1 MAKSKISVNFMLLNI
16 IRGLLVLAFLM
27 SLYSNRPLVLIFSII
42 GFIATF
48 LPKISKALF
57 GANLPAEYEVLI
69 LLFIYGVLF
78 LGDVRGVFADFW
90 WWDVLLNLAAA
101 IALSIVG
108 LTILYVL
115 YKDKKITAN
124 PFIIAFLTFS
134 FSLAMGT
141 VWEVIEFA
149 LDTFMNTTLQESAVD
164 TMQDLVVNMLGALL
178 VSLAGYSFIK
188 DGRMKV
194 VSEFVIKEMNKYPK
208 IFGVRNTIEESSKE
222 IINLISKGEGSKLE
236 FKSTLRIN
244 IHTSDIDHRIEHANM
259 KTLTAFMN
267 SQGGTLLVGVTDSGK
282 VQGLEKD
289 KFKDNDALGLHF
301 TNLLKHYIGSE
312 FLPFIRFELYPIE
325 DRHVLRIDCIPSKKP
340 VFLKSKDDEEFFIRN
355 GPSSVKLSGRELI
368 EYINNHFRKE

>member
-1 MAKSKISVNFMLLNI
+1 
-16 IRGLLVLAFLM
+16 M

-48 LPKISKALF
+48 LPQISKALF
-57 GANLPAEYEVLI
+57 GANFPAEYEVLI

-78 LGDVRGVFADFW
+78 LGDVRGVFAGFW
-90 WWDVLLNLAAA
+90 WWDVLLNFAAA

-149 LDTFMNTTLQESAVD
+149 LDTFMNTTLQESAID

-194 VSEFVIKEMNKYPK
+194 VSEFVIKQMNKYPK
-208 IFGVRNTIEESSKE
+208 IFGVRNTLEESSKE

-259 KTLTAFMN
+259 KTLAAFMN

-325 DRHVLRIDCIPSKKP
+325 DRHVLRIDCFPSKKP
-340 VFLKSKDDEEFFIRN
+340 VFLKSKDDEEFYIRN
-355 GPSSVKLSGRELI
+355 GPSSVKLTGRELI

>member
-1 MAKSKISVNFMLLNI
+1 MAKSKISVNFLLLNI
-16 IRGLLVLAFLM
+16 IRGLLILAFLM

-48 LPKISKALF
+48 LPQISKALF
-57 GANLPAEYEVLI
+57 GANFPAEYEVLI

-78 LGDVRGVFADFW
+78 LGDVRGVFAGFW
-90 WWDVLLNLAAA
+90 WWDVLLNFAAA

-149 LDTFMNTTLQESAVD
+149 LDTFMNTTLQESAID

-194 VSEFVIKEMNKYPK
+194 VSEFVIKQMNKYPK
-208 IFGVRNTIEESSKE
+208 IFGVRNTLEESSKE

-259 KTLTAFMN
+259 KTLAAFMN

-325 DRHVLRIDCIPSKKP
+325 DRHVLRIDCFPSKKP
-340 VFLKSKDDEEFFIRN
+340 VFLKSKDDEEFYIRN
-355 GPSSVKLSGRELI
+355 GPSSVKLTGRELI

>member
-1 MAKSKISVNFMLLNI
+1 MAKSKISVNFLLLNI
-16 IRGLLVLAFLM
+16 IRGLLILAFLM
-27 SLYSNRPLVLIFSII
+27 SLYSNRPLVLMFSII

-48 LPKISKALF
+48 LPQISKALF
-57 GANLPAEYEVLI
+57 GANFPAEYEVLI

-78 LGDVRGVFADFW
+78 LGDVRGVFAGFW
-90 WWDVLLNLAAA
+90 WWDVLLNFAAA

-149 LDTFMNTTLQESAVD
+149 LDTFMNTTLQESAID

-194 VSEFVIKEMNKYPK
+194 VSEFVIKQMNKYPK
-208 IFGVRNTIEESSKE
+208 IFGVRNTLEESSKE

-259 KTLTAFMN
+259 KTLAAFMN

-325 DRHVLRIDCIPSKKP
+325 DRHVLRIDCFPSKKP
-340 VFLKSKDDEEFFIRN
+340 VFLKSKDDEEFYIRN
-355 GPSSVKLSGRELI
+355 GPSSVKLTGRELI